1 VELVSEFGHVVVE
14 RDETANGPRLLI
26 LDVKTGRRI
35 CLDPLELESLARAR
49 HEDLAPLLDPGR
61 TMARGKERG

>member
-1 VELVSEFGHVVVE
+1 MELVSEFGHVMVE
-14 RDETANGPRLLI
+14 RDDRGNGPRLMI

-49 HEDLAPLLDPGR
+49 HEDLAPLLDPGLS
-61 TMARGKERG
+61 MARA